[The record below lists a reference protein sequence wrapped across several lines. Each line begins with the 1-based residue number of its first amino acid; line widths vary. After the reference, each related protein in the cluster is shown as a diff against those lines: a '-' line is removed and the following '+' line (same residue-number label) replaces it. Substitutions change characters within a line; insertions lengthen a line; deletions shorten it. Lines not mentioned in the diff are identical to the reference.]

1 MISGIYTAVLIIMF
15 LGIVAWAWSK
25 QNKEK
30 FEELSYTA
38 LRDDDELTANNE
50 ENIHE

>member
-1 MISGIYTAVLIIMF
+1 MISGIYTAVLILLF

-38 LRDDDELTANNE
+38 LQEDEELTTNNQE
-50 ENIHE
+50 KIHE